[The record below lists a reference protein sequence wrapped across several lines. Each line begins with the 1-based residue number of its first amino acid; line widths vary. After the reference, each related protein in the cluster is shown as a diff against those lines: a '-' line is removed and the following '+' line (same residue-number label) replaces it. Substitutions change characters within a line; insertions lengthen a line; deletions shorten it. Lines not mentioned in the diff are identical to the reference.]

1 MNNKVLLLIL
11 VGLAAIFALTKVLS
25 GDDNSSFDPEFIK
38 VDQEAVTKVVTHTK
52 ADGQV
57 EAILSKT
64 DTGWTIS
71 KNGKTYQA
79 DSEQVN
85 NLMTNLASVKSNFIA
100 AKSADKWSEYEL
112 TADQAT
118 HITVYEGNKT
128 LADFYIGKFSVNQ
141 QAQQITSY
149 FRVDGKDDVFAVIG
163 MAGMMLGQGSDS
175 YRNKKVLDL
184 DISNIEAL
192 NYEGD
197 AVYQVRKSNNQ
208 WLLDDGFPLDTAKV
222 QNFLMNLRQ
231 MNGESFVE
239 FDENLNSDKLLKKL
253 TINGNNLE
261 APVVVR
267 CWKDDT
273 AAKPFIIQSSQ
284 FPDSYF
290 SSDSTRLFTRI
301 FKPVGEW

>member
-38 VDQEAVTKVVTHTK
+38 VDQEAVTKIVLHTK
-52 ADGQV
+52 ADGQT
-57 EAILSKT
+57 EAVLTKT
-64 DTGWTIS
+64 DAGWTIS

-79 DSEQVN
+79 DTDQVN
-85 NLMTNLASVKSNFIA
+85 NLLTNLASVKSNFIV
-100 AKSADKWSEYEL
+100 AKSADKWPDYEL
-112 TADQAT
+112 NADQSS
-118 HITVYEGNKT
+118 HITVYGGNKT

-149 FRVDGKDDVFAVIG
+149 FRVAEKDDVLAVIG
-163 MAGMMLGQGSDS
+163 MAGMMLGQGSDT

-184 DISNIEAL
+184 DISNIESL

-197 AVYQVRKSNNQ
+197 AVYQVRKSDNQ
-208 WLLDDGFPLDTAKV
+208 WLLDDGTPLDTAKV
-222 QNFLMNLRQ
+222 QNFLMNLRA
-231 MNGESFVE
+231 MSGETFVD

-253 TINGNNLE
+253 TIGGNNLP